1 MESPKREF
9 EAQLAAGDTTFD
21 ARDEA
26 LLRAILDAESLNA
39 AASELG
45 RSYAHAHRRLG
56 DLEDAFGP
64 LVERT
69 RGGTDGGGSRLTPN
83 ARELLAKFERLRAEF
98 SGLTSADENVLAGE
112 VVERDG
118 ELAVVSTD
126 AGEVHALVLTERERV
141 QVTIRAD
148 AVTLHATGEVPDETA
163 TSARNRLPGEV
174 VGVSVGETVGRVAVD
189 VGFDEPLIALVT
201 LTSVERL
208 ALEPEAEVVASFK
221 ATATRATAGAGE
233 SKTEGTEAEDGGAES
248 NDDVTRRRRG

>member
-1 MESPKREF
+1 MTDSARREF

-83 ARELLAKFERLRAEF
+83 ARELLAQFERLRAEF
-98 SGLTSADENVLAGE
+98 TGLTSADENVLTGK
-112 VVERDG
+112 VLERDG

-126 AGEVHALVLTERERV
+126 AGEIHALVLTDRDAV

-148 AVTLHATGEVPDETA
+148 AVTLHAPTEVPDETA
-163 TSARNRLPGEV
+163 TSARNRLSGEV
-174 VGVSVGETVGRVAVD
+174 VGVSEGETVGRVAVD
-189 VGFDEPLIALVT
+189 VGLDDPLVALVT
-201 LTSVERL
+201 LTSIERL
-208 ALEPEAEVVASFK
+208 GLEPGAEVVASFK
-221 ATATRATAGAGE
+221 ATATRATAA
-233 SKTEGTEAEDGGAES
+233 AE
-248 NDDVTRRRRG
+248 R